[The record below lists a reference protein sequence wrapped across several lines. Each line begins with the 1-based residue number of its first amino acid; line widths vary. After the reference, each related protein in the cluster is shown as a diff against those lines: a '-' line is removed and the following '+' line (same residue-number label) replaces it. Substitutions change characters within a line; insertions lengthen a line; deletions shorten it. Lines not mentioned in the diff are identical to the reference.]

1 MNIDKNAIFEKINKM
16 LEEDDVVL
24 FMKGDADF
32 PQCGFSANVVGILN
46 YFNINFKSFNVLEDD
61 KLRQGIKDFSN
72 WPTVPQVYIKK
83 EFIGGSDILREI
95 AESGEI
101 EDILKEKKIK
111 YSVSAQPPS

>member
-16 LEEDDVVL
+16 LDEDDVVL
-24 FMKGDADF
+24 FMKGDSDF

-46 YFNINFKSFNVLEDD
+46 YFNISFKSFNVLEDD

-111 YSVSAQPPS
+111 YTISTQSPS